1 MPKIT
6 LTIDQLREAIESLS
20 AEEFSVLS
28 QTLDQRR
35 RNRLKE
41 IVQKARQNA
50 ARVTSDEADR
60 IVREAIV
67 EVRAENVAHG
77 RP

>member
-1 MPKIT
+1 MPKVNLT
-6 LTIDQLREAIESLS
+6 LDQLQEAIESLS
-20 AEEFSVLS
+20 AEEFSALNRA
-28 QTLDQRR
+28 LDRRR

-50 ARVTSDEADR
+50 ARVAPDEADR

-67 EVRAENVAHG
+67 EVRAENAAHG